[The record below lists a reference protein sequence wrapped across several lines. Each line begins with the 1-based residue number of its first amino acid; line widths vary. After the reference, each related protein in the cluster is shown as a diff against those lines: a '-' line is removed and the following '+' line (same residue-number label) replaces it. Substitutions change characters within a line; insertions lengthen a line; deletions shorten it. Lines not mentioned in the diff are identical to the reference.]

1 MDADGIY
8 PKGFH
13 PATETM
19 DASGYKPA
27 KPKRRRDAQG
37 LRYYFIDFGIS
48 SIFGPDDD
56 RRVVGVDGQDNEVPE
71 LSMDVPY
78 DPFLTDVF
86 IIGNLF
92 QKVFL
97 DVRIPL
103 RSQLCPPDTFQEIQ
117 ESRISRETG

>member
-1 MDADGIY
+1 MDADSMY

-13 PATETM
+13 PATGTM

-71 LSMDVPY
+71 LSMNVPY
-78 DPFLTDVF
+78 DPFFTDVF